1 MKRIFVI
8 NPGCTSTK
16 VAVYEDEKAV
26 WTSDGLHKPEE
37 IERFSGVND
46 QYEYRKDFVLNL
58 LKEAGIPLEF
68 DAVIG
73 RGGLLKPLHGGV
85 YAVNELMKHDL
96 WHAKHQHVC
105 NLGSLI
111 ADEIAHECH
120 CPAFMADPVVVD
132 EMMTRARYTGLPFM
146 KRESIFHALNAKAAS
161 RRYARDIGKKYEELN
176 LVVAHLGGGICVS
189 AHHHGKVID
198 VNNALNGEG
207 PIAPERSGTLPADQL
222 VRLCFS
228 GKYTQAQI
236 MKMLAGYGGCQA
248 LLGMKDMREIS
259 RRAEAGEEPF
269 HEVLEAMLYTV
280 SKQIGAMAVALAPFG
295 GTDAIILTGGIAYS
309 NYCVDDI
316 KRQVAFIAPVAFLP
330 GEGAMES
337 LAFHALGAL
346 NGELPIHEYK

>member
-16 VAVYEDEKAV
+16 VAVYEDENPV
-26 WTSDGLHKPEE
+26 WTSDGLHDPAE
-37 IERFSGVND
+37 IDKFSTINE

-58 LKEAGIPLEF
+58 LKEAGIPLKF

-73 RGGLLKPLHGGV
+73 RGGLLKPLQGGV
-85 YAVNELMKHDL
+85 YAINELMKKDL
-96 WHAKHQHVC
+96 WNAKHQHVC

-146 KRESIFHALNAKAAS
+146 KRESIFHALNARAAS
-161 RRYARDIGKKYEELN
+161 RRYARSIGKRYEELN

-189 AHHHGKVID
+189 AHHNGKVID

-228 GKYTQAQI
+228 GKYTQHEV
-236 MKMLAGYGGCQA
+236 MKMLSGNAGCQA
-248 LLGMKDMREIS
+248 LLGMKDMREIE
-259 RRAEAGEEPF
+259 RHALAGEQPF
-269 HEVLEAMLYTV
+269 AEVLEAMLYTV
-280 SKQIGAMAVALAPFG
+280 SKQIGAMAVALWGKA
-295 GTDAIILTGGIAYS
+295 DAIILTGGIAHS
-309 NYCVDDI
+309 KYCVEEI
-316 KRQVAFIAPVAFLP
+316 KKQVEFLAPVVVLP
-330 GEGAMES
+330 GEGEMRS
-337 LAFHALGAL
+337 LAFNALGAL
-346 NGELPIHEYK
+346 NGELPIQEYV